1 MSDHNIISIA
11 PRLAAKIE
19 TAARQ
24 RQSIDKS
31 AQHFRVL
38 SRAVRK
44 MRDDGASTKE
54 IVHTL
59 RVIADELDGG
69 SKPA

>member
-1 MSDHNIISIA
+1 MSDHNIISMG

-24 RQSIDKS
+24 RQSIDQS
-31 AQHFRVL
+31 AQHFRTL
-38 SRAVRK
+38 SRMVRQ
-44 MRDDGASTKE
+44 MRDAGASTKE
-54 IVHTL
+54 IAHTL

>member
-11 PRLAAKIE
+11 PKLAAKFE

-24 RQSIDKS
+24 RQSIGQS
-31 AQHFRVL
+31 AQHFRTL
-38 SRAVRK
+38 SRTVRQ

-54 IVHTL
+54 IAHTL

-69 SKPA
+69 SKPT

>member
-1 MSDHNIISIA
+1 
-11 PRLAAKIE
+11 
-19 TAARQ
+19 
-24 RQSIDKS
+24 
-31 AQHFRVL
+31 
-38 SRAVRK
+38 

-54 IVHTL
+54 IAYTL

>member
-11 PRLAAKIE
+11 PRLAAKFE
-19 TAARQ
+19 TAVRQ
-24 RQSIDKS
+24 RQLIDQS
-31 AQHFRVL
+31 AKHFRTL
-38 SRAVRK
+38 SRTVRQ

-54 IVHTL
+54 IAHAL

-69 SKPA
+69 NKPG